1 MDRKVM
7 MAAAIGLV
15 ISLAL
20 ALFNIYLAGIAI
32 IIVIVLVMSL
42 FIMQDSAFLPDIEA
56 ELRPDAKAVI
66 MRNSGNAVAT
76 RIHAALVPLN
86 IEFDL
91 PDLAAEKTSEYL
103 LPSMI
108 DHAKL
113 VVTFENEKG
122 GKFEREFMLNALT
135 PPYDPLK
142 PMIPMFK
149 WK

>member
-1 MDRKVM
+1 MDRKVLM
-7 MAAAIGLV
+7 IAAVGLLLT
-15 ISLAL
+15 LAL
-20 ALFNIYLAGIAI
+20 ALFNIYLAGVAL

-42 FIMQDSAFLPDIEA
+42 FIMQDSTFLPDIEA
-56 ELRPDAKAVI
+56 ELRSDAKAVVI
-66 MRNSGNAVAT
+66 RNSGNAPA
-76 RIHAALVPLN
+76 RKIHAALVPLN
-86 IEFDL
+86 IEFDVPSL
-91 PDLAAEKTSEYL
+91 DVEKTSEYL

-108 DHAKL
+108 EQAKL

-122 GKFEREFMLNALT
+122 GAFEREFSLNALN

>member
-1 MDRKVM
+1 MDRKVTM
-7 MAAAIGLV
+7 IAAVGLL
-15 ISLAL
+15 ITFAL
-20 ALFNIYLAGIAI
+20 ALYNIYLAGIAI
-32 IIVIVLVMSL
+32 IIVVVLVMSL

-56 ELRPDAKAVI
+56 ELRPDAKAVVL
-66 MRNSGNAVAT
+66 RNSGNAAASK
-76 RIHAALVPLN
+76 IHAALVPLN

-91 PDLAAEKTSEYL
+91 PSLDAEKTSEYL

-113 VVTFENEKG
+113 VITFENENG
-122 GKFEREFMLNALT
+122 GKFEREFSLNALA